1 MIYYTYYSYEPFG
14 RGYIGS
20 RGCECNSV
28 EEDNYF
34 GSYGDKTFNPSCKII
49 LTEHATREEAVEAEV
64 KLHKF
69 YQVDTNPHFA
79 NKARQTSVSF
89 SYSAPKGER
98 SGEKHPCFGKVRV
111 TDGKNERV
119 VYEDDIPSGWWKG
132 RSRNPK
138 EYATTKSIKY
148 TRGKMYDD
156 FLKDVSEDKSILSVS
171 DRKLAEVYQTSHTS
185 IRRWKKSL

>member
-1 MIYYTYYSYEPFG
+1 VG
-14 RGYIGS
+14 
-20 RGCECNSV
+20 
-28 EEDNYF
+28 EDNYF

-138 EYATTKSIKY
+138 EYATTKSIKR

-156 FLKDVSEDKSILSVS
+156 FLKDVSKDKSILSVS